1 MVEPPQNDPTI
12 IIEQIDRRMYLQQ
25 VPLGRGRRAVVDGM
39 CFLHGD
45 LDEKVCLQVDVSSQ
59 ANPEMI
65 FKMDGENSD
74 VIIAKLPTKI
84 ADRIRDILT
93 DIFSNDNKDFSLC
106 LPRSFLR
113 NAHGM
118 RGAPPRDR
126 MTTFGLRELRE
137 GGGASYI
144 NTVVNFFSARGNL
157 HCYLRE
163 VEVLICEWIKSHY
176 PEVLDG
182 IQDDNSNYHGHC
194 PSYIGEE
201 EMISPR
207 IVVSWQLGNEPHV
220 DPKDNGLSVVVWVV
234 ALDGGSFSKICKRRR
249 VKNSAMESLFNCF
262 MAL

>member
-1 MVEPPQNDPTI
+1 M
-12 IIEQIDRRMYLQQ
+12 
-25 VPLGRGRRAVVDGM
+25 
-39 CFLHGD
+39 
-45 LDEKVCLQVDVSSQ
+45 
-59 ANPEMI
+59 
-65 FKMDGENSD
+65 
-74 VIIAKLPTKI
+74 
-84 ADRIRDILT
+84 
-93 DIFSNDNKDFSLC
+93 
-106 LPRSFLR
+106 R

-234 ALDGGSFSKICKRRR
+234 ALDELDMENVPHDWRFVFQNLRTTEGKKQRDGVSVQLFHGIVIIYDGKKVRHATTIPLDDRYIRFGVFHGSTNPRGYKKYHPDK
-249 VKNSAMESLFNCF
+249 VK
-262 MAL
+262 